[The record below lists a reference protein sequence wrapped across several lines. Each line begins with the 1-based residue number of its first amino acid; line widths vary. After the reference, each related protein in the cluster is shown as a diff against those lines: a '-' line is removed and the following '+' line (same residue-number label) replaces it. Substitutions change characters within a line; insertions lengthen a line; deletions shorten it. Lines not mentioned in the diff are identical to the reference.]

1 MTTEFVLKYLKEL
14 QNKSNNKCGTTV
26 INLSILLNISQ
37 NEIKTHLK
45 ELYNNKQISVRKG
58 LNNQLIFLRNYDTNN
73 K

>member
-1 MTTEFVLKYLKEL
+1 MTTDFFLNFLTEL
-14 QNKSNNKCGTTV
+14 QKKSNNKCGTTV

-37 NEIKTHLK
+37 NEIKKHLK

-58 LNNQLIFLRNYDTNN
+58 LNNQLIFLRNYDTND